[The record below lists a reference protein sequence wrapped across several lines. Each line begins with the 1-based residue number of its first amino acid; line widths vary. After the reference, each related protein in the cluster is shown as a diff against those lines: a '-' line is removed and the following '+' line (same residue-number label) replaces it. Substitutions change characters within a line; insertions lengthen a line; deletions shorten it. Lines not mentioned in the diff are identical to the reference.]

1 MEDFDKNA
9 KQGLIFFFSPITFEL
24 ENLDHLGSSVLK
36 WSEKNST
43 KGIAIYRIG
52 E

>member
-9 KQGLIFFFSPITFEL
+9 KQGLNFFFLSITFEL
-24 ENLDHLGSSVLK
+24 ENLDHLDSSVFK
-36 WSEKNST
+36 WREKNST
-43 KGIAIYRIG
+43 KGIAIYRIW